1 MGMERDRIM
10 CSSTKS
16 SVLGLDGEEKEMQET
31 KPLRKTRDFFKK
43 IVISDGYGEPLA
55 DADGIIRIGVIPF
68 MLNERI
74 LKQL

>member
-1 MGMERDRIM
+1 
-10 CSSTKS
+10 
-16 SVLGLDGEEKEMQET
+16 MQET

>member
-1 MGMERDRIM
+1 MLVYLYLY
-10 CSSTKS
+10 SSIQS
-16 SVLGLDGEEKEMQET
+16 ALRLDGEEKEMQET